1 MKRLLG
7 TRRSASAFISIA
19 VAFMIN
25 MMGTTLPT
33 PIYRFYQQQ
42 YGFTP
47 TLITV
52 IYACYAVGVLGALL
66 TVGNWSDQLGR
77 RRMLFVGLCASAA
90 SAIAFITS
98 HGATGLMVG
107 RLLSGLSAGIFTSTA
122 TVAVIE
128 LAPPAWQPQATLA
141 ATASNMLGLGFG
153 PLLSG
158 ILVALLPRPTI
169 VPYAVHLALVS
180 LALIAVWRA
189 PETAR
194 PAERTKLQFQR
205 ISLPMEVRD
214 AFIPAALAG
223 FAGFVVVG
231 FFAAV
236 VPQLISVLLGY
247 HSSVLIGALVF
258 LLFACSA
265 IGQTIQARIA
275 TQHRL
280 TAGCIGLAVGLTA
293 IALCVLDRSLTT
305 LVVGT
310 TIAGI
315 GQGVS
320 FRASLGD
327 LAAKCPSNRRAEVT
341 SSFFVVLYIAIS
353 LPVIGLGFAVQRIGI
368 AHATLL
374 FAILTTLTV
383 LIALWLIVR
392 RQRQP
397 IESAAGR

>member
-1 MKRLLG
+1 
-7 TRRSASAFISIA
+7 
-19 VAFMIN
+19 
-25 MMGTTLPT
+25 
-33 PIYRFYQQQ
+33 
-42 YGFTP
+42 
-47 TLITV
+47 
-52 IYACYAVGVLGALL
+52 
-66 TVGNWSDQLGR
+66 
-77 RRMLFVGLCASAA
+77 
-90 SAIAFITS
+90 
-98 HGATGLMVG
+98 
-107 RLLSGLSAGIFTSTA
+107 
-122 TVAVIE
+122 
-128 LAPPAWQPQATLA
+128 
-141 ATASNMLGLGFG
+141 MLGLGFG

-158 ILVALLPRPTI
+158 ILVALLPQPTI

-194 PAERTKLQFQR
+194 PAACTKLRFQR
-205 ISLPMEVRD
+205 ISLPVEVRD

-236 VPQLISVLLGY
+236 VPQLISALLGY

-265 IGQTIQARIA
+265 IGQIIQARIA
-275 TQHRL
+275 AQHRL

-293 IALCVLDRSLTT
+293 IAFCVLDRSLTT

-310 TIAGI
+310 MIAGI

-383 LIALWLIVR
+383 LIALWLIVH
-392 RQRQP
+392 RQRHP

>member
-1 MKRLLG
+1 
-7 TRRSASAFISIA
+7 
-19 VAFMIN
+19 MIN

-77 RRMLFVGLCASAA
+77 RRMLFAGLCASGAA
-90 SAIAFITS
+90 AVAFIAS
-98 HGATGLMVG
+98 HGAAGLMG
-107 RLLSGLSAGIFTSTA
+107 ARLLSGLSAGIFTGTA
-122 TVAVIE
+122 TVTVIE
-128 LAPPAWQPQATLA
+128 LAPPAWQPHATLA

-158 ILVALLPRPTI
+158 ILVTVLPRPTI
-169 VPYAVHLALVS
+169 VPYAIHLALVF
-180 LALIAVWRA
+180 LALIAVWLA

-194 PAERTKLQFQR
+194 PVARTKLQFQR
-205 ISLPMEVRD
+205 ISLPVEVRE
-214 AFIPAALAG
+214 AFVPAALAG

-236 VPQLISVLLGY
+236 VPQLIGGLLGY

-265 IGQTIQARIA
+265 IGQILQARIA
-275 TQHRL
+275 ARHRL
-280 TAGCIGLAVGLTA
+280 AAGCIGLAVGLTA
-293 IALCVLDRSLTT
+293 IALCAFDRSLTT
-305 LVVGT
+305 LIVGT
-310 TIAGI
+310 AIAGI

-320 FRASLGD
+320 FRASLSD
-327 LAAKCPSNRRAEVT
+327 LATKSPPNRRAEVT
-341 SSFFVVLYIAIS
+341 SSFFVVLYVAIS

-368 AHATLL
+368 AHATSL
-374 FAILTTLTV
+374 FAIVTTLIV
-383 LIALWLIVR
+383 LVALWLIVR
-392 RQRQP
+392 RQRRS
-397 IESAAGR
+397 IETATTR